1 MGGIGKL
8 LPGNQIL
15 PRNQE
20 MDKSEYTVC
29 VPCVCVCD
37 ANHGCAWAPLIRH
50 TTTTRPVCPE
60 TCCHPSLFLY
70 IYIIRLG
77 IDEQGQPTRPVSPD
91 HHDQQVRSPPGNEKE
106 EEKCTTMVGFVLTK
120 GQKNG

>member
-1 MGGIGKL
+1 MRLGSANKAHNNHQTSVPGNL
-8 LPGNQIL
+8 LPSI
-15 PRNQE
+15 
-20 MDKSEYTVC
+20 S
-29 VPCVCVCD
+29 
-37 ANHGCAWAPLIRH
+37 
-50 TTTTRPVCPE
+50 
-60 TCCHPSLFLY
+60 FFY